1 MAQLKPVAKKQV
13 KAVENPAK
21 SPNFK
26 PPNLDEFLPE
36 EKKTLVSYMEGAKY
50 YSMNYYAFVK
60 LAKEAGANIRIK
72 KKVVIDLQ
80 LVDEYLEKNCK
91 GDGKEGLQEE
101 NNGKHS

>member
-1 MAQLKPVAKKQV
+1 M
-13 KAVENPAK
+13 
-21 SPNFK
+21 
-26 PPNLDEFLPE
+26 
-36 EKKTLVSYMEGAKY
+36 VSYMEGAKY

-91 GDGKEGLQEE
+91 GDGKDGLQAE

>member
-1 MAQLKPVAKKQV
+1 M
-13 KAVENPAK
+13 
-21 SPNFK
+21 
-26 PPNLDEFLPE
+26 
-36 EKKTLVSYMEGAKY
+36 VSYMEGAKY

-91 GDGKEGLQEE
+91 GDGKDGLQEE